1 MCLSLVIQL
10 CPTLWDPIDC
20 SHARLLCPWGFSRQ
34 EYWSGLPRP
43 PPGDL
48 PDPGMEP
55 TSLMSPVLAGRFFTT
70 GITRR
75 RGLHINKA
83 TVIHTTKHSHAYDFN
98 IWEECHCFQGNFS
111 SPNFGFM
118 KTSEPNWPY
127 ILIHE
132 IWWLI
137 IIAFQWSKSDLDP
150 SPTAGKTQ
158 AQRAEMCLQPVLRR
172 GLSSSVTSQ

>member
-1 MCLSLVIQL
+1 MELLLFFFLFRTRIVLMIQIRLHKESFSSLFIQL
-10 CPTLWDPIDC
+10 FSC
-20 SHARLLCPWGFSRQ
+20 SVVSDSLSPWTVACQAPLSMEFSRQ

-98 IWEECHCFQGNFS
+98 I
-111 SPNFGFM
+111 
-118 KTSEPNWPY
+118 
-127 ILIHE
+127 
-132 IWWLI
+132 
-137 IIAFQWSKSDLDP
+137 
-150 SPTAGKTQ
+150 
-158 AQRAEMCLQPVLRR
+158 
-172 GLSSSVTSQ
+172 